1 MLKKLSYLLLITVM
15 FSCTK
20 EEGTTDTLKKELTD
34 TWTYGTITQDDYDAN
49 GNLLKSARLPVLRD
63 KDFVTF
69 KDDGSYIETR
79 AAAKEPITGTYNITN
94 TKAFTLKIGTTTS
107 ACRIVNLSLNDLNFV
122 VADPKVKGQPYTEY
136 THSLYR

>member
-49 GNLLKSARLPVLRD
+49 GNLLKSARLPV
-63 KDFVTF
+63 
-69 KDDGSYIETR
+69 
-79 AAAKEPITGTYNITN
+79 
-94 TKAFTLKIGTTTS
+94 
-107 ACRIVNLSLNDLNFV
+107 
-122 VADPKVKGQPYTEY
+122 
-136 THSLYR
+136 